1 MAEGRKVLPST
12 ENPLTTLPGLLQR
25 SDELEDEILA
35 IVKSAPENLGALD
48 PRMDAAAGLAGAAM
62 EHGRSLRVLVG
73 AGLVTSAICLMRPQ
87 FEALARS
94 VWAMYAAS
102 DADIDRMQA
111 PLTLESEKAASK
123 LPMLGKL
130 LAEIAEKAPA
140 GPVQMLASFKETS
153 LASLN
158 SYVHGGMHVLH
169 HQVQGYPEMLVAQ
182 IVRNS
187 NGLQVMT
194 GMLLAMLTGNQATAS
209 RMSKIQPAFADC
221 LPELVRR

>member
-1 MAEGRKVLPST
+1 M
-12 ENPLTTLPGLLQR
+12 TTIRDLLRR

-35 IVKSAPENLGALD
+35 ILKSAPGSLGELE
-48 PRMDAAAGLAGAAM
+48 PRLDAAAGLAGAAM
-62 EHGRSLRVLVG
+62 EHGQSLRVLVS
-73 AGLVTSAICLMRPQ
+73 AGLVTSGTCLMRPQ

-102 DADIDRMQA
+102 DADIERLQA

-123 LPMLGKL
+123 LPMLGKI

-140 GPVQMLASFKETS
+140 GPVQMLASFKESS
-153 LASLN
+153 LSSLN
-158 SYVHGGMHVLH
+158 SYVHGGLHVLH
-169 HQVQGYPEMLVAQ
+169 RQVEGYPEVLVAQ

-187 NGLQVMT
+187 NGLQVMA
-194 GMLLAMLTGNQATAS
+194 GMLLAMLTGSQATAS
-209 RMSKIQPAFADC
+209 KMSKIQPGFADC

>member
-1 MAEGRKVLPST
+1 M
-12 ENPLTTLPGLLQR
+12 TTLQALLRR
-25 SDELEDEILA
+25 SDELDREILA
-35 IVKSAPENLGALD
+35 ILRAD
-48 PRMDAAAGLAGAAM
+48 PDGPGELSVREDAAVGLAGAAL
-62 EHGRSLRVLVG
+62 EHGQSLRVLVS

-123 LPMLGKL
+123 LPMLSKM
-130 LAEIAEKAPA
+130 LAAIAKKAPP
-140 GPVQMLASFKETS
+140 GPAQMLASFKES
-153 LASLN
+153 SVDSLN

-169 HQVQGYPEMLVAQ
+169 RQVEGYPEVLVAQ
-182 IVRNS
+182 IVCNS
-187 NGLQVMT
+187 NGLQTMA
-194 GMLLAMLTGNQATAS
+194 GMLLAMFSGSQATAS
-209 RMSKIQPAFADC
+209 KMSKIQPAFADC